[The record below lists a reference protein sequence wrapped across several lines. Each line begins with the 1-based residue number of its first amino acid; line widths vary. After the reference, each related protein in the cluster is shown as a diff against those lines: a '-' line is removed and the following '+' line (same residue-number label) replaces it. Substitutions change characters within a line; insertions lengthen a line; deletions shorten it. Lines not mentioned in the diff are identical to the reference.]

1 MSDYREEKAKAA
13 RQCTKSLRELMLGY
27 KALLEDALREE
38 GLSLPQLRL
47 LHAVQEHGGV
57 SGAAIARSCQVT
69 PQTLQAMLTRAV
81 REKWV
86 VREASE
92 HNHRILTPSLTA
104 KGRRLLERGLA
115 AAGEVEATI
124 WAGVSMSDIE
134 QMNAVLSRGLANVHE
149 QPGREASDSR
159 AN

>member
-13 RQCTKSLRELMLGY
+13 RQCTQNLRELMLGY

-47 LHAVQEHGGV
+47 LNAIHEHGGV
-57 SGAAIARSCQVT
+57 SGATIARNCQVT
-69 PQTLQAMLTRAV
+69 PQTLQAMLARAI

-86 VREASE
+86 VREPSE
-92 HNHRILTPSLTA
+92 RNHRILTPSLTG

-115 AAGEVEATI
+115 AAADVEAAI
-124 WAGVSMSDIE
+124 WMGVSVSDIDVI
-134 QMNAVLSRGLANVHE
+134 NTIIGRGLANLHQE
-149 QPGREASDSR
+149 LEREHTVA
-159 AN
+159 